1 MKILITDG
9 NCRSALS
16 VTRSLGSKGLSVVVG
31 EEFSD
36 NLSAT
41 SKFCYKSYIYPS
53 PYIQPRSFLDRVH
66 KIIVDEDIDL
76 VLPMTDVTMEI
87 ILANYTEFDKR
98 LLKALPRYSSYS
110 QVTNKINLL
119 KLAETIGMQIP
130 KSIIIKNK
138 KALVQAMKGIIFPV
152 IVKPAR
158 SKLYYNG
165 GFLATSVSYVESKE
179 QLLQLYEQKE
189 YLKKPFIIQKI
200 IQGQGAG
207 IFAVFK
213 QGKPLA
219 FFCHERLREKPPS
232 GGVSVLCRSAPIN
245 QDLKDNAEKLLKA
258 VKWNGAAMVEFK
270 IEDETGIPYLM
281 EVNGRFWGSLQLA
294 VDSGVDFP
302 YLLYLMSQNNDLKMV
317 NAYQVGK
324 KSRWLLGDL
333 DHLYFRIFKKTGNE
347 GLPSDSAAKVR
358 AIYDFLKYN
367 GKDCTFD
374 VLRWKDIM
382 PFVTELKQYVRRAN

>member
-1 MKILITDG
+1 MKILVTDG

-16 VTRSLGSKGLSVVVG
+16 VTRSFGSKGLSVVVG

-36 NLSAT
+36 NLSAV

-53 PYIQPRSFLDRVH
+53 PYIQPRSFLDRLH
-66 KIIVDEDIDL
+66 KIITDEQIDL

-87 ILANYTEFDKR
+87 ILANHTEFDKR

-110 QVTNKINLL
+110 QVSNKIDLL
-119 KLAETIGMQIP
+119 KLAETIGIQIP
-130 KSIIIKNK
+130 ESIVIRNK
-138 KALVQAMKGIIFPV
+138 KALIEVVKDIIFPI

-158 SKLYYNG
+158 SKLFYNG

-200 IQGQGAG
+200 IHGQGAG

-232 GGVSVLCRSAPIN
+232 GGVSVLCRSAPVN

-258 VKWNGAAMVEFK
+258 VNWNGAVMVEFK
-270 IEDETGIPYLM
+270 IEDKTGIPYLM

-294 VDSGVDFP
+294 IDSGVDFP
-302 YLLYLMSQNNDLKMV
+302 YLLYLMSQNNDLKMLDG
-317 NAYQVGK
+317 YQVGK

-367 GKDCTFD
+367 GKDCSFD